1 MECYDIQETPE
12 PEQETKINIDKDK
25 TFNKLKQLQELIK
38 KESALKEL
46 CKLFNK
52 KIIDHSHSKQRRY
65 NK

>member
-1 MECYDIQETPE
+1 MEFYDIQETPE

-46 CKLFNK
+46 CKLFN
-52 KIIDHSHSKQRRY
+52 

>member
-1 MECYDIQETPE
+1 MEFYDIQETPE

-46 CKLFNK
+46 CKSFN
-52 KIIDHSHSKQRRY
+52 